1 MKENNEVLDQKIKNK
16 IKENDKK
23 IALKR
28 IKIKIE

>member
-1 MKENNEVLDQKIKNK
+1 MKENNEGLNQKIKKK

-23 IALKR
+23 KAVKR

>member
-1 MKENNEVLDQKIKNK
+1 MKENNETLDRKIKKK

-23 IALKR
+23 IGVKR